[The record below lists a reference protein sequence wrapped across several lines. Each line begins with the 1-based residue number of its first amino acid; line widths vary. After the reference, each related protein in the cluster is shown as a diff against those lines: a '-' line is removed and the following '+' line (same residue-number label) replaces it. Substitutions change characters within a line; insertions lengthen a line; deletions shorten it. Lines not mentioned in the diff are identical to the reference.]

1 MSTHFGP
8 MGGGLDLDMESGDP
22 TELGVIS
29 RQAQAE
35 ERRNR
40 RLEQHAALVEDLAGQ
55 GGVLAR
61 QIAAGLAARIEVL
74 IAQDP
79 EATTLLKLLREC
91 TQDLHVGE
99 RIARDEMAEILRKE
113 FGSG

>member
-8 MGGGLDLDMESGDP
+8 MAGGLDIDMESGDP

-40 RLEQHAALVEDLAGQ
+40 RLEQHAALVEDLAGH

-61 QIAAGLAARIEVL
+61 HIAAKLATRIDDL

-79 EATTLLKLLREC
+79 EAATLLSLLRESAQ
-91 TQDLHVGE
+91 TLGVGE
-99 RIARDEMAEILRKE
+99 RIARDEMAAVLKKE
-113 FGSG
+113 FGFE

>member
-1 MSTHFGP
+1 MGP
-8 MGGGLDLDMESGDP
+8 GLDLDMETGNP
-22 TELGVIS
+22 TEVAALS

-35 ERRNR
+35 ERRNH

-61 QIAAGLAARIEVL
+61 QIAAGLAARIDVL
-74 IAQDP
+74 MAQDP
-79 EATTLLKLLREC
+79 EAATLLKILRQC
-91 TQDLHVGE
+91 TQDLRVGE

-113 FGSG
+113 FLRE